1 MEKNTL
7 RKNAIEII
15 RLEIIRG
22 VIEPLAEINQVEL
35 SKRFEISRGPIREAL
50 SQLSAEGLVELN
62 AYKKVTVT
70 DITRTYVLDLYST
83 RNIIECF
90 AIKKLISYKN
100 NQNIISQLNY
110 IVDQMREAIIIK
122 DKNEVAELDLK
133 FHRAII
139 IGTKNKF
146 LNQCWNLL
154 ELGVLRCMHRRYRIY
169 DSLDEII
176 GNHPI
181 IIKTIEDKDITRAE
195 ALIALHVSDAAE
207 KILTLWDINEQI

>member
-15 RLEIIRG
+15 KSEIIRG

-35 SKRFEISRGPIREAL
+35 SKRFDISRGPIREAL

-100 NQNIISQLNY
+100 NQNII
-110 IVDQMREAIIIK
+110 
-122 DKNEVAELDLK
+122 
-133 FHRAII
+133 
-139 IGTKNKF
+139 
-146 LNQCWNLL
+146 
-154 ELGVLRCMHRRYRIY
+154 
-169 DSLDEII
+169 
-176 GNHPI
+176 
-181 IIKTIEDKDITRAE
+181 
-195 ALIALHVSDAAE
+195 
-207 KILTLWDINEQI
+207 